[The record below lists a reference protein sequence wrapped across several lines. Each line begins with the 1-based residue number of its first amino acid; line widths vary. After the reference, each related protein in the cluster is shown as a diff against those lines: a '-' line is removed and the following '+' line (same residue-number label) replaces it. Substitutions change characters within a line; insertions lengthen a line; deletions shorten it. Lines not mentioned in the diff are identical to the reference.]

1 MPSPSSTDPA
11 PFPFSLLLPALA
23 LNAIATPTLLAFNV
37 SPSSTFLNQAAAL
50 IGWGLLAAWMTAIAG
65 TPGRGAPLRTGW
77 PVLSALLLMML
88 CALASWIWGSLPASL
103 SWSACGLLFA
113 AGVVFATAAL
123 VGAGPAADRAFRAFA
138 FGLLVAGVLSTGL
151 AFVQYFMPDWAD
163 GDFIARMSSPGRA
176 GANLRQPNHLSSLL
190 LLSMA
195 ALVWTHEMRVER
207 RELARRTWQRVGTGL
222 LMGLFALGVVMTVS
236 RTGTVCIVLL
246 ALWGVLDRRM
256 SPFTRRLLWA
266 LPVVYVAC
274 WGAINLWAE
283 TGDHAFAG
291 HTQLHKSDLSSSRFG
306 IWSNTLALLW
316 QNPWFGVGWGQF
328 NFAWTLTPF
337 PGRPVAFFDHTHNLL
352 LQILVEVGL
361 PLGLLILGLLGWGGW
376 RALSACLEDRGDDS
390 ARIRCAFVMTAMMM
404 VHSQLEYPLWY
415 AYFLLPTA
423 FAFGTCLSARPVG
436 AVAARS
442 APSIAIARAQWTT
455 GVAAVVLAL
464 GATGSLF
471 DYLRVV
477 PIFDPD
483 ASASLSE
490 RIDNGE
496 RSLFFSHHAEYA
508 DVTTR
513 DHPSEVMPAF
523 DGATHFLLDTRLM
536 MAWAKAYAEKGDLER
551 ARHLAQRLR
560 EFNNPASAEFF
571 AECRQAR
578 APGEVLPFQCTP
590 PSRPLGFRAFE

>member
-11 PFPFSLLLPALA
+11 PLPFSLLPPALA

-50 IGWGLLAAWMTAIAG
+50 VGWGLLAAWMAASAG
-65 TPGRGAPLRTGW
+65 APARGAPLRTGW

-88 CALASWIWGSLPASL
+88 CALASWIWGALPASL
-103 SWSACGLLFA
+103 SWSAVGLLFA
-113 AGVVFATAAL
+113 AAVVFATAAIAA
-123 VGAGPAADRAFRAFA
+123 AGPAAERSFRAFA

-151 AFVQYFMPDWAD
+151 ALVQYFMPDWAD

-195 ALVWTHEMRVER
+195 ALVWWHEMRVER
-207 RELARRTWQRVGTGL
+207 RDLPRRTWQRVGAAA
-222 LMGLFALGVVMTVS
+222 LMSLFALGVVMTVS
-236 RTGTVCIVLL
+236 RTGIVCVIVL
-246 ALWGVLDRRM
+246 ALWGVLDRGM

-283 TGDHAFAG
+283 TGNHAFAG

-306 IWSNTLALLW
+306 IWSNTLALLA

-337 PGRPVAFFDHTHNLL
+337 PGRPVAFFDHTHNLP

-361 PLGLLILGLLGWGGW
+361 PLGLLILGLIGWGAW
-376 RALSACLEDRGDDS
+376 KALSACLENRGDDS
-390 ARIRCAFVMTAMMM
+390 ARIRCAFVMLAMMM

-423 FAFGTCLSARPVG
+423 FAFGVCLAPPRAGKAGEPKPTSGTRG
-436 AVAARS
+436 ALVLAS
-442 APSIAIARAQWTT
+442 GVLVLGSIA
-455 GVAAVVLAL
+455 
-464 GATGSLF
+464 SLF
-471 DYLRVV
+471 DYMRVV
-477 PIFDPD
+477 PIFDSDETSP
-483 ASASLSE
+483 LST

-496 RSLFFSHHAEYA
+496 RSWFFAHHAQYA

-523 DGATHFLLDTRLM
+523 AGATHFLLDTRLM
-536 MAWAKAYAEKGDLER
+536 MAWAKAYAEKGDTER

-560 EFNNPASAEFF
+560 EFNNPMSEQFF
-571 AECRQAR
+571 AECDEAR
-578 APGEVLPFQCTP
+578 TQGASLPFQCTP
-590 PSRPLGFRAFE
+590 PSQPLGFRAFE

>member
-11 PFPFSLLLPALA
+11 PAPFSLLLPALA
-23 LNAIATPTLLAFNV
+23 LNAVATPTLLAFNV

-50 IGWGLLAAWMTAIAG
+50 IGWGLMAAWMAAVAG
-65 TPGRGAPLRTGW
+65 TPSRGEPLRTGW
-77 PVLSALLLMML
+77 PVLTALLLMML
-88 CALASWIWGSLPASL
+88 CALGSWLLGSLPRSL

-113 AGVVFATAAL
+113 AGVVFATAAIA
-123 VGAGPAADRAFRAFA
+123 GAGPAADRSFRAFA
-138 FGLLVAGVLSTGL
+138 FALLVAGVVSAGL
-151 AFVQYFMPDWAD
+151 AFIQYFMPDWAD

-195 ALVWTHEMRVER
+195 ALVWLHEVRVER
-207 RELARRTWQRVGTGL
+207 RDVTRRTWQRVGTGVL
-222 LMGLFALGVVMTVS
+222 VSLFALGVVMTVS
-236 RTGTVCIVLL
+236 RTGIVCVIVL

-283 TGDHAFAG
+283 TGNHAFAG
-291 HTQLHKSDLSSSRFG
+291 PAQLHKSDLSSSRFG
-306 IWSNTLALLW
+306 IWSNTLALLA

-337 PGRPVAFFDHTHNLL
+337 PGRPVAFFDHTHNLP

-361 PLGLLILGLLGWGGW
+361 PLGLLILGLIGWGAW
-376 RALSACLEDRGDDS
+376 KALSACLEDRGDDS
-390 ARIRCAFVMTAMMM
+390 ARIRCAFVMLAMMM

-423 FAFGTCLSARPVG
+423 FAFGTCLSARRDAG
-436 AVAARS
+436 AVEAG
-442 APSIAIARAQWTT
+442 PSLASRPRGAL
-455 GVAAVVLAL
+455 VAASVVLAL
-464 GATGSLF
+464 GSIASLF
-471 DYLRVV
+471 DYMRVV
-477 PIFDPD
+477 PIFDSDETTPL
-483 ASASLSE
+483 AT
-490 RIDNGE
+490 RIDSGE
-496 RSLFFSHHAEYA
+496 RSWFFAHHAEYA

-513 DHPSEVMPAF
+513 DHPSEAMPAF
-523 DGATHFLLDTRLM
+523 AGATHFLLDTRLM
-536 MAWAKAYAEKGDLER
+536 MAWAKAYAEKGDTER

-560 EFNNPASAEFF
+560 EFNNPVSEEFF
-571 AECRQAR
+571 AECGEAR
-578 APGEVLPFQCTP
+578 AQAAPRPFQCTP
-590 PSRPLGFRAFE
+590 PSQPLGFRAFE

>member
-11 PFPFSLLLPALA
+11 QLPFSLLLPALA

-50 IGWGLLAAWMTAIAG
+50 VGWGLMAAWIAAVSG
-65 TPGRGAPLRTGW
+65 TPARGEPLRSGW
-77 PVLSALLLMML
+77 PVLAALLLMML
-88 CALASWIWGSLPASL
+88 CAIGAWLWGSLPASL

-113 AGVVFATAAL
+113 AGVVFAIAVIA
-123 VGAGPAADRAFRAFA
+123 GAGPAADRAFRAFA
-138 FGLLVAGVLSTGL
+138 FGLLVAGVLSTGI
-151 AFVQYFMPDWAD
+151 AFIQYFLPDWAD

-195 ALVWTHEMRVER
+195 ALVWLHEMHVER
-207 RELARRTWQRVGTGL
+207 RDLSRRTWLRVGTPA

-236 RTGTVCIVLL
+236 RTGIVCVIVL

-266 LPVVYVAC
+266 LPLGYVAC

-283 TGDHAFAG
+283 TGNHAFAG
-291 HTQLHKSDLSSSRFG
+291 QTQLHKSDLSSSRFG
-306 IWSNTLALLW
+306 IWSNTLALLA

-337 PGRPVAFFDHTHNLL
+337 PGRPVAFFDHTHNLP

-361 PLGLLILGLLGWGGW
+361 PLGLLILGLIGWGGW
-376 RALSACLEDRGDDS
+376 KALSACLEDRGDDS
-390 ARIRCAFVMTAMMM
+390 ARIRCVFVMLAMMM

-423 FAFGTCLSARPVG
+423 FAFGTCLAPRRGATAGGPGRPSPSHTRG
-436 AVAARS
+436 ALVLAS
-442 APSIAIARAQWTT
+442 LVLTLGSIA
-455 GVAAVVLAL
+455 
-464 GATGSLF
+464 SLF
-471 DYLRVV
+471 DYMRVV
-477 PIFDPD
+477 PIFDSD
-483 ASASLSE
+483 ETSLLSA
-490 RIDNGE
+490 RIESGE
-496 RSLFFSHHAEYA
+496 RSWFFAHHAQYA

-523 DGATHFLLDTRLM
+523 AGATHFLLDTRLM
-536 MAWAKAYAEKGDLER
+536 MAWAKAYAEKGDTER
-551 ARHLAQRLR
+551 ARYLAQRLR
-560 EFNNPASAEFF
+560 EFNNPASEEFF
-571 AECRQAR
+571 AECAEARVQA
-578 APGEVLPFQCTP
+578 APLPFQCTP
-590 PSRPLGFRAFE
+590 PSQPLGFRAFE